1 MRFRLCFTLAV
12 VVLSGA
18 LLAQQQAVFRSETNY
33 VEVDAVVTDAAGHFV
48 PGLHASD
55 FEVRERRQP
64 QKVATFSV
72 IDLPVGPGAPASGH
86 MPPFAVRPTA
96 GGQSA
101 IAGDRIYLIYMDAP
115 GAMDT
120 LMARHH
126 ARDFVQTFMGPD
138 DLVAIWDSGY
148 GASGLTFTNDRAALL
163 RTIDEPGTAP
173 TGVSQAD
180 RLRAAIDWL
189 SDIQGRRKSL
199 LLFTGG
205 YPGYAG
211 GYARQA
217 AVTEWLWN
225 RALPSTIGDSLSPTD
240 IRERA
245 DVHIYTYDVRGL
257 VAPGLEATQ
266 PHPYS
271 GTPQAIA
278 AQQTAALS
286 GLSSNSFDLRAIAD
300 ATGGLAFVDS
310 NDFAKGL
317 TRIVEDNSHY
327 YILGYYSPDLKRD
340 GVIRQISVR
349 VSQPGLT
356 VRARNG
362 YIAR

>member
-1 MRFRLCFTLAV
+1 MRISTCFTLAV
-12 VVLSGA
+12 VVGSGA
-18 LLAQQQAVFRSETNY
+18 LFAQAQTVFRSETNY
-33 VEVDAVVTDAAGHFV
+33 VEVDAVVTDAAGHYV
-48 PGLHASD
+48 PGLRASD
-55 FEVRERRQP
+55 FEVRERQQP
-64 QKVATFSV
+64 QKIDTFST
-72 IDLPVGPGAPASGH
+72 IDIATGPGAPAGLH
-86 MPPFAVRPTA
+86 MPPLAVRPTVN
-96 GGQSA
+96 GSDLVS
-101 IAGDRIYLIYMDAP
+101 GDRIYLIYLDAP
-115 GAMDT
+115 GAMDM

-138 DLVAIWDSGY
+138 DLVAIWDGGY
-148 GASGLTFTNDRAALL
+148 GASALTFTNDRPALL
-163 RTIDEPGTAP
+163 HAIDEPGTAP
-173 TGVSQAD
+173 TGVSQGD
-180 RLRAAIDWL
+180 RLRQAIDWL

-205 YPGYAG
+205 WPGFSG
-211 GYARQA
+211 GFARQQ

-225 RALPSTIGDSLSPTD
+225 RGLPSAIGGSLSPTD

-266 PHPYS
+266 AHPYS
-271 GTPQAIA
+271 GDPQSIA
-278 AQQTAALS
+278 AQQSAALS
-286 GLSSNSFDLRAIAD
+286 SLSSSALNLRAIAD

-317 TRIVEDNSHY
+317 TRIVDDNSHY
-327 YILGYYSPDLKRD
+327 YILGYHSPDLKRD
-340 GVIRQISVR
+340 GVFRQLSVR
-349 VSQPGLT
+349 VSRPGLT